1 MRNFALLI
9 ALFLAAA
16 LSCSDNDGWRAD
28 APRGFSEYGGS
39 APGGNAVTPPKDTA
53 IFTLCVEYPADYDWQ
68 RDSAPGMAD
77 RALVLFRGQKRVL
90 EIDAGGTEGIR
101 PDPDMNRLCRG
112 QVYSDFNAGNSTV
125 ICLNGQELFRY
136 EGREML
142 MGFAVRGAHVYT
154 LGMARSGNGISFRKD
169 GEALLE
175 DPDGVLRGHGT
186 AGMGQ
191 EGLLKDDGG
200 ALTFWYEATVGNR
213 LRRYMVTDGM
223 KREVELESY
232 VKKVHEIRSIGGE
245 TAMLISTD
253 ASRERP
259 VLCYGGSSMQLGRD
273 SYPQALSSLTG
284 CRIIPSE
291 KGLYVLEGHRFTV
304 GQKVEHCLWD
314 PSGKLVLCCEDMAGL
329 MMDGNELALVRKKG
343 KLPRETVSA
352 SYELEYG
359 TAEIE
364 MHTDSI
370 RRGQKVI
377 LIDDLIATGGTI
389 EAAAKL
395 VEQLGGEVVKMIFLL
410 ELAGLKGREKLSGYD
425 VASVVSYEGK

>member
-39 APGGNAVTPPKDTA
+39 APGGNAVTPPKDTD
-53 IFTLCVEYPADYDWQ
+53 IFTLCVEYPADYAWQ

-314 PSGKLVLCCEDMAGL
+314 PSGKQVLCCEDMAGL
-329 MMDGNELALVRKKG
+329 MMDGNELALVRKKEDG
-343 KLPRETVSA
+343 
-352 SYELEYG
+352 
-359 TAEIE
+359 
-364 MHTDSI
+364 
-370 RRGQKVI
+370 
-377 LIDDLIATGGTI
+377 
-389 EAAAKL
+389 
-395 VEQLGGEVVKMIFLL
+395 
-410 ELAGLKGREKLSGYD
+410 GLKSWSLWGKEHRPEDEARLMGEHSVSFAHGRFCIAPVPVQRKFRPYIWAGKDKLALNLNGYAICTEIYVPD
-425 VASVVSYEGK
+425 EGD